1 MKIYLAAQYNRAAE
15 MREVRALLCRRGHE
29 VTSHWI
35 DLDHETEGTPRYA
48 QEDFYDVA
56 AADAVVSFTSA
67 NGGGHGG
74 RHVEFG
80 IGLALNKRLIIVGPR
95 ENIFHALPQ
104 VEVYPDL
111 MALIS
116 RISPPSP

>member
-35 DLDHETEGTPRYA
+35 DLPPDTEDPRYA

-67 NGGGHGG
+67 NGGGRGG
-74 RHVEFG
+74 RHIEFG

-104 VEVYPDL
+104 VEVYDDL
-111 MALIS
+111 LKLIS
-116 RISPPSP
+116 GISRP